1 MNSDIV
7 PSPFTEPLYIIIV
20 TMSVISFMLGG
31 IIIVRSLLMKK
42 KLSSTSTMIL
52 HLIFI
57 TVIQT
62 ISYSLN
68 WVYNEDLVPRFG
80 GTMCTIQAFFMIVST
95 LSQELWLSVI
105 TVSTFIM
112 FKSDKRSSAV
122 ISCKQLTV
130 FIILCDIFPLVWG
143 SFYAL
148 KGYLGANYI
157 NCWLKKDKNS
167 KENYYVKGFAL
178 YINKWVNFTITIF
191 FSLKILRQFNKYD
204 ISDERARKGAK
215 SLIIRVFIFPAIKI
229 IGSIIPTIYTILT
242 ALDKEVSFLS
252 IPMLICGAS
261 FGVLFPITYI
271 SFKNV
276 RKELFSYDKTDSIDL
291 SLSITSL
298 YSRSDSFAS
307 GDDNS
312 SVESGL
318 K

>member
-1 MNSDIV
+1 MGVFLCPQRI
-7 PSPFTEPLYIIIV
+7 L
-20 TMSVISFMLGG
+20 
-31 IIIVRSLLMKK
+31 RS
-42 KLSSTSTMIL
+42 
-52 HLIFI
+52 
-57 TVIQT
+57 
-62 ISYSLN
+62 Y
-68 WVYNEDLVPRFG
+68 
-80 GTMCTIQAFFMIVST
+80 
-95 LSQELWLSVI
+95 
-105 TVSTFIM
+105 
-112 FKSDKRSSAV
+112 
-122 ISCKQLTV
+122 
-130 FIILCDIFPLVWG
+130 
-143 SFYAL
+143 
-148 KGYLGANYI
+148 YI

-242 ALDKEVSFLS
+242 AP

-298 YSRSDSFAS
+298 YSSSDSFAS

>member
-1 MNSDIV
+1 MNSDEI
-7 PSPFTEPLYIIIV
+7 
-20 TMSVISFMLGG
+20 
-31 IIIVRSLLMKK
+31 LLSS
-42 KLSSTSTMIL
+42 LSSTSTMIL

-62 ISYSLN
+62 VSYSLN
-68 WVYNEDLVPRFG
+68 WVYNKELTPRFG
-80 GTMCTIQAFFMIVST
+80 NTMCTIQAYCMIAST
-95 LSQELWLSVI
+95 LSQELWISVI

-112 FKSDKRSSAV
+112 FKSNKRTSAI
-122 ISCKQLTV
+122 ISCKRLSV
-130 FIILCDIFPLVWG
+130 FIILCNIFPLIWV
-143 SFYAL
+143 SFYAF
-148 KGYLGANYI
+148 KGDLGANDI
-157 NCWLKKDKNS
+157 NCWLKKNENN
-167 KENYYVKGFAL
+167 KENYLIKGLTL
-178 YINKWVNFTITIF
+178 YINKWVNFAITIF

-242 ALDKEVSFLS
+242 AFDITVPYLS

-261 FGVLFPITYI
+261 FGVLFPIVYI

-276 RKELFSYDKTDSIDL
+276 RKELFSSDKTNSIDL

-298 YSRSDSFAS
+298 YSRSDSLTS
-307 GDDNS
+307 GDDDS

>member
-1 MNSDIV
+1 M
-7 PSPFTEPLYIIIV
+7 YI
-20 TMSVISFMLGG
+20 
-31 IIIVRSLLMKK
+31 
-42 KLSSTSTMIL
+42 
-52 HLIFI
+52 H
-57 TVIQT
+57 
-62 ISYSLN
+62 
-68 WVYNEDLVPRFG
+68 
-80 GTMCTIQAFFMIVST
+80 
-95 LSQELWLSVI
+95 
-105 TVSTFIM
+105 
-112 FKSDKRSSAV
+112 
-122 ISCKQLTV
+122 
-130 FIILCDIFPLVWG
+130 
-143 SFYAL
+143 
-148 KGYLGANYI
+148 
-157 NCWLKKDKNS
+157 
-167 KENYYVKGFAL
+167 
-178 YINKWVNFTITIF
+178 KWVNFTITIF

-215 SLIIRVFIFPAIKI
+215 SLIITVFIFPAIKI
-229 IGSIIPTIYTILT
+229 ICSIIPTVYTILT

-252 IPMLICGAS
+252 IPMLICGAGAS